1 MSVPGGPVFIAGT
14 GCPDAVGMMGSVASP
29 VVRHRQ
35 QTLDLMTGVRQGL
48 QKVHPSHLLKRQ
60 GQDRQDWRVTATSNP
75 SVFSHRTGW
84 PASTHSESRSGSC
97 LRTQERA
104 TGG

>member
-48 QKVHPSHLLKRQ
+48 QKVHP
-60 GQDRQDWRVTATSNP
+60 P
-75 SVFSHRTGW
+75 SPAVRIGHRLVGV
-84 PASTHSESRSGSC
+84 ARDDGVC
-97 LRTQERA
+97 DGDIDIGRGRFK
-104 TGG
+104 